1 MPEFRARGA
10 TVLTLSPQLRDFATA
25 WAREDGIEFDV
36 LVDSG
41 NGVARS
47 YGLTFRMTDVLQ
59 AIYRNELRIDL
70 ARFNGD
76 LTWEL
81 PIAATYVVGR
91 DGVVAWAGVDVDY
104 TRRPEPEELLAVLDG
119 MG

>member
-1 MPEFRARGA
+1 ML
-10 TVLTLSPQLRDFATA
+10 TVSPQLRDFAAA

>member
-1 MPEFRARGA
+1 M
-10 TVLTLSPQLRDFATA
+10 LTLSPQLHDFAAA
-25 WAREDGIEFDV
+25 WAREDGIEFDI

-47 YGLTFRMTDVLQ
+47 YGLTFWMTEVLQ
-59 AIYRNELRIDL
+59 DIYRDSFRVDL

-81 PIAATYVVGR
+81 PIPAVYVIGR

-104 TRRPEPEELLAVLDG
+104 TRRPEPEGLLGVLDG
-119 MG
+119 MA

>member
-1 MPEFRARGA
+1 M
-10 TVLTLSPQLRDFATA
+10 
-25 WAREDGIEFDV
+25 

-47 YGLTFRMTDVLQ
+47 YGLTFRMPEALQDV
-59 AIYRNELRIDL
+59 YRDHLRIDL

-76 LTWEL
+76 STWEL
-81 PIAATYVVGR
+81 PIPATYVVGQ

-104 TRRPEPEELLAVLDG
+104 TRRPEPEGLIEVLDG

>member
-1 MPEFRARGA
+1 M
-10 TVLTLSPQLRDFATA
+10 
-25 WAREDGIEFDV
+25 

-47 YGLTFRMTDVLQ
+47 YGLTFRMPEALQDV
-59 AIYRNELRIDL
+59 YRDYLRIDL

-76 LTWEL
+76 STWEL
-81 PIAATYVVGR
+81 PIPATYVVGQ

-104 TRRPEPEELLAVLDG
+104 TRRPEPEGLLEVLDG
-119 MG
+119 KG

>member
-1 MPEFRARGA
+1 MRGA
-10 TVLTLSPQLRDFATA
+10 TVLTLSPQLRDFAAA

-47 YGLTFRMTDVLQ
+47 YGLTFRMTEVLQ
-59 AIYRNELRIDL
+59 DIYRDELRIDL

>member
-1 MPEFRARGA
+1 ML
-10 TVLTLSPQLRDFATA
+10 TVSPQLRDFAAA

-47 YGLTFRMTDVLQ
+47 YGLTFRMTEVLQ
-59 AIYRNELRIDL
+59 DIYRDELRIDL

-81 PIAATYVVGR
+81 PIAATYVIGR

-104 TRRPEPEELLAVLDG
+104 TRRPEPEELLMVLDG

>member
-1 MPEFRARGA
+1 M
-10 TVLTLSPQLRDFATA
+10 SPQLRDFAAA
-25 WAREDGIEFDV
+25 WARKDGIEFDV

-47 YGLTFRMTDVLQ
+47 YGLTFRMTEVLQ
-59 AIYRNELRIDL
+59 DIYRDELRIDL

-104 TRRPEPEELLAVLDG
+104 TRRPEPGELLAVLDG

>member
-1 MPEFRARGA
+1 M
-10 TVLTLSPQLRDFATA
+10 SPQLRDFAAA
-25 WAREDGIEFDV
+25 WARKDGIEFDV

-47 YGLTFRMTDVLQ
+47 YGLTFRMTEVLQ
-59 AIYRNELRIDL
+59 DIYRDELRIDL

-104 TRRPEPEELLAVLDG
+104 TRRPEPEELLGVLDG

>member
-1 MPEFRARGA
+1 M
-10 TVLTLSPQLRDFATA
+10 
-25 WAREDGIEFDV
+25 

-47 YGLTFRMTDVLQ
+47 YGLTFRMPEALQDV
-59 AIYRNELRIDL
+59 YRDYLRIDL

-76 LTWEL
+76 STWEL
-81 PIAATYVVGR
+81 PIPATYVVGP

-104 TRRPEPEELLAVLDG
+104 TRRPEPEGLLGVLDG

>member
-1 MPEFRARGA
+1 ML
-10 TVLTLSPQLRDFATA
+10 TVSPQLRDFAAA

-47 YGLTFRMTDVLQ
+47 YGLTFRMTEVLQ
-59 AIYRNELRIDL
+59 DIYRDELRIDL

-81 PIAATYVVGR
+81 PIAATYLVGR

-104 TRRPEPEELLAVLDG
+104 TRRPEPEELLGVLDE

>member
-1 MPEFRARGA
+1 M
-10 TVLTLSPQLRDFATA
+10 
-25 WAREDGIEFDV
+25 

-47 YGLTFRMTDVLQ
+47 YGLAFRMPDELQDV
-59 AIYRNELRIDL
+59 YRDHLRIDL

-76 LTWEL
+76 STWEL
-81 PIAATYVVGR
+81 PIPATYLVGR

-104 TRRPEPEELLAVLDG
+104 TRRPEPRGLLEVLDG
-119 MG
+119 MEGAQ

>member
-1 MPEFRARGA
+1 M
-10 TVLTLSPQLRDFATA
+10 SPQLRDFAAA
-25 WAREDGIEFDV
+25 WARKDGIEFDV

-47 YGLTFRMTDVLQ
+47 YGLTFRMTEVLQ
-59 AIYRNELRIDL
+59 DIYRDELRIDL

-104 TRRPEPEELLAVLDG
+104 TRRPEPGELLTVLDG

>member
-10 TVLTLSPQLRDFATA
+10 TVLTLSSQLRDFAMA

>member
-1 MPEFRARGA
+1 ML
-10 TVLTLSPQLRDFATA
+10 TVSPQLHDFAVA
-25 WAREDGIEFDV
+25 WAREDGIDFEV

-47 YGLTFRMTDVLQ
+47 YGLTFRMPEVLQ
-59 AIYRNELRIDL
+59 DVYRDCLRIDL

-76 LTWEL
+76 STWEL
-81 PIAATYVVGR
+81 PIPATYVVGQ

-104 TRRPEPEELLAVLDG
+104 TRRPEPVALLEVLDG
-119 MG
+119 MR

>member
-1 MPEFRARGA
+1 M
-10 TVLTLSPQLRDFATA
+10 LTLSPQLHDFAAA
-25 WAREDGIEFDV
+25 WAREDGIGFDV

-47 YGLTFRMTDVLQ
+47 YGLTFRMTEDVQ
-59 AIYRNELRIDL
+59 DIYRDSFRIDL

-81 PIAATYVVGR
+81 PIAATYVVGQ

-104 TRRPEPEELLAVLDG
+104 TRRPEPGELLGVLDG

>member
-1 MPEFRARGA
+1 MREFAA
-10 TVLTLSPQLRDFATA
+10 A

-47 YGLTFRMTDVLQ
+47 YGLTFRMTDDLQ
-59 AIYRNELRIDL
+59 DIYRDEFRIDL

-81 PIAATYVVGR
+81 PLPATYVVGR
-91 DGVVAWAGVDVDY
+91 DGVVAWACVDVDY
-104 TRRPEPEELLAVLDG
+104 TRRPEPAGLLEVLDG